1 MEGLFK
7 QQKKWRSRI
16 LPILI
21 LIASLWLAADSIRL
35 FWADRIYPT
44 IPYFEKRLLP
54 PTLDPRE
61 QIKRLERAIRIHPY
75 PPSFYFMELGKR
87 YEVLMRQALMPGW
100 SPFLSS
106 RMDAELFGV
115 KAVACYEEAIRRSP
129 TDAYAHM
136 ALAWVLE
143 NGSTLP
149 NWSRTEDAARAMNNA
164 ASLSPHDPS
173 VQYSA
178 GYFWFL
184 RAASERDEKTRQEA
198 LGKYPALFLKAFT
211 LDERL
216 QDAILSSVWERSKVI
231 AELEKVVPKSA
242 QGQILLARFLDRQR
256 LWSESKKVLAAALKA
271 FPNNGALSQEYTGLL
286 EAHGEVAAAAEQW
299 ERIRESS
306 PKSPETYQ
314 KLAYLYGRLGN
325 HEEVIAKVKQLI
337 SLDSSKPDY
346 ALALAQAYKAA
357 GKDKEAVDAYMQLLA
372 RFPKYAEGHFV
383 LAQYQMEKNRIP
395 EAVDHLLQAISLDG
409 RNFQYRMT
417 LAGLY
422 SRIGRDDLALQTLES
437 AARLGGGNPEVF
449 FSLGQLYQKKQD
461 FGKSLAAFRR
471 AVELSPKNNAY
482 RLTLGL
488 SYDQFGD
495 SARALEQ
502 FREAMNTNPKDPSP
516 HYYAGQI
523 LERQGLHIAA
533 LQEYQAALN
542 LQPNSSTFRAAVKKL
557 E

>member
-54 PTLDPRE
+54 PPLHPRE
-61 QIKRLERAIRIHPY
+61 QIKRVERAIRIHPY

-164 ASLSPHDPS
+164 ASLSPNDPS

-184 RAASERDEKTRQEA
+184 RAAPGRDEKTRQEA
-198 LGKYPALFLKAFT
+198 VNKYPALFVKVLT
-211 LDERL
+211 LDSRY
-216 QDAILSSVWERSKVI
+216 QDSVLIPVWDRNKDVT
-231 AELEKVVPKSA
+231 ELEKVVPKSE
-242 QGQILLARFLDRQR
+242 QGQILLARFLDRQG
-256 LWSESKKVLAAALKA
+256 LWSESKKAFARALQA
-271 FPNNGALSQEYTGLL
+271 FPNDGALSRDYAGAL
-286 EAHGEVAAAAEQW
+286 EAHGELAAAAEQ
-299 ERIRESS
+299 
-306 PKSPETYQ
+306 
-314 KLAYLYGRLGN
+314 
-325 HEEVIAKVKQLI
+325 
-337 SLDSSKPDY
+337 
-346 ALALAQAYKAA
+346 
-357 GKDKEAVDAYMQLLA
+357 
-372 RFPKYAEGHFV
+372 
-383 LAQYQMEKNRIP
+383 
-395 EAVDHLLQAISLDG
+395 
-409 RNFQYRMT
+409 
-417 LAGLY
+417 
-422 SRIGRDDLALQTLES
+422 
-437 AARLGGGNPEVF
+437 
-449 FSLGQLYQKKQD
+449 
-461 FGKSLAAFRR
+461 
-471 AVELSPKNNAY
+471 
-482 RLTLGL
+482 
-488 SYDQFGD
+488 
-495 SARALEQ
+495 
-502 FREAMNTNPKDPSP
+502 
-516 HYYAGQI
+516 
-523 LERQGLHIAA
+523 
-533 LQEYQAALN
+533 
-542 LQPNSSTFRAAVKKL
+542 
-557 E
+557 